1 MTQDRIQL
9 FSFLRFP
16 RCAWGVSSIYNFIA
30 VQRSASICHSRANF
44 SSFSMNFSTRLRTK
58 YANSKE
64 ISFVQ
69 LLDIFQLLG
78 GVSQYEI
85 RLGFSYFIPL

>member
-1 MTQDRIQL
+1 
-9 FSFLRFP
+9 
-16 RCAWGVSSIYNFIA
+16 
-30 VQRSASICHSRANF
+30 
-44 SSFSMNFSTRLRTK
+44 MNFSTRLRTK

-85 RLGFSYFIPL
+85 RLEFSYFIPLYKVWSYYEKRSCIA